1 LHYFDGDFV
10 MATMAQA
17 IQALA
22 PGAQFSIFGDDY
34 STLVWLSSD
43 ITQPT
48 EEAVVAEQA
57 TLDAQQPLVN
67 CTNKASALLSETDW
81 TSIADVAN
89 PAVSNPY
96 LTNQAAFLS
105 YRSQVRNLAVN
116 PVADPVWPTQPT
128 AVWSS

>member
-1 LHYFDGDFV
+1 

-43 ITQPT
+43 ITKPT

-128 AVWSS
+128 AIWST

>member
-1 LHYFDGDFV
+1 
-10 MATMAQA
+10 MATMAEA
-17 IQALA
+17 ILVLA
-22 PGAQFSIFGDDY
+22 PGAQFSIFGNDY
-34 STLVWLSSD
+34 STLVWLSPE

-57 TLDAQQPLVN
+57 TLDAEQPFVN

-96 LTNQAAFLS
+96 LTNQPEFLS
-105 YRSQVRNLAVN
+105 YRSTVRNLAVN

>member
-1 LHYFDGDFV
+1 